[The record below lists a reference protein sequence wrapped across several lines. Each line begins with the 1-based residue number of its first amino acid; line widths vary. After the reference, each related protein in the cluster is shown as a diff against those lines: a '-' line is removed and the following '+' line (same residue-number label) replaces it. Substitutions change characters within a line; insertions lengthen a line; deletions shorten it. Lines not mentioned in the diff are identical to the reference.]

1 MAKGQWLYS
10 KLLNAI
16 SLVIA
21 IVFIFA
27 GLVKANDPLGMQY
40 KFEDYAVAMGVET
53 DEFWMC
59 AFAVLLAMVEFST
72 GVMLMMKQRV
82 AVVAALLMMVVM
94 TPLSLW
100 LALTDAVPDCG
111 CFGDAIVLTNW
122 QTLAKNIV
130 LLVLCVFLMRQSMAW
145 RWWTHIWAMALPM
158 LGVLVLSVYSL
169 YTLPPVDFRPYHV
182 GADISKVDTFFVED
196 EKRGD
201 VTEELLREVGYTCL
215 LIAPRLETADESD
228 FSDYNSLYRECCNKK
243 VPFYCVTASD
253 EDAREEWRKRTMAK
267 YPFLW
272 SDDIEL
278 KTIIRSN
285 PGLVV
290 IKDGRVVAKYSHNDI
305 PKEVI
310 FNK

>member
-1 MAKGQWLYS
+1 MAKDRWLYS
-10 KLLNAI
+10 KLLNVT

-40 KFEDYAVAMGVET
+40 KLEDYAAVMGVST

-111 CFGDAIVLTNW
+111 CFGDAILLTNW
-122 QTLAKNIV
+122 QTLTKNIV
-130 LLVLCVFLMRQSMAW
+130 LLVLCVLMMRHSRAW
-145 RWWTHIWAMALPM
+145 RWWKHTWIMVLPM
-158 LGVLVLSVYSL
+158 LGVLILSL
-169 YTLPPVDFRPYHV
+169 YSRYALPPVDFRPYHV
-182 GADISKVDTFFVED
+182 GADINKMDTFFVED
-196 EKRGD
+196 VERGD
-201 VTEELLREVGYTCL
+201 VTEELLHRAGYTYL

-228 FSDYNSLYRECCNKK
+228 FSDYNSLYRECCNKEM
-243 VPFYCVTASD
+243 PFYCVTASD
-253 EDAREEWRKRTMAK
+253 ENAREEWRKRTMAK
-267 YPFLW
+267 YPFLS
-272 SDDIEL
+272 SDDTEL
-278 KTIIRSN
+278 KTIVRSN